1 MANTIFRGPIEHQP
15 RTINLP
21 VAGAYLPG
29 IIVTEDGTNLTMATG
44 ADDENEMFVLGNVD
58 FKDQDIAT
66 AYTSGDTGV
75 AFEMLPGLIFQA
87 RLAAGTYA
95 KGDAL
100 SIGASGRLEAAATGE
115 VVVARFEGTPGA
127 KSAGDLDDVKIA
139 NAFKS
144 A

>member
-29 IIVTEDGTNLTMATG
+29 IIVVEDGTNLTMAVA
-44 ADDENEMFVLGNVD
+44 ADNDHELFVLGNLD
-58 FKDQDIAT
+58 FKDQDTAT

-75 AFEMLPGLIFQA
+75 GFAMEPGLVFQA

-100 SIGASGRLEAAATGE
+100 STGANGRLEAASAGE

-139 NAFKS
+139 NSFKV
-144 A
+144 